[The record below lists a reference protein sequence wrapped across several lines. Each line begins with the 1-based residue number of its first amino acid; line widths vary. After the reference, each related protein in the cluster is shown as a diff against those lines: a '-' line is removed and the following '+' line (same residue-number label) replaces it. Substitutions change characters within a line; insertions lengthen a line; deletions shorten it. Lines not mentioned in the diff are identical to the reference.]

1 MEWMDK
7 KRINWKARGSVWS
20 FDSSAYKNSSRAT
33 RIEVFSDGEL
43 WHIIAYIPEGCD
55 HVSHT

>member
-1 MEWMDK
+1 MDK
-7 KRINWKARGSVWS
+7 KRIKWKARGSVWG

-43 WHIIAYIPEGCD
+43 WHIIAYIPGGCD